1 MEREAIMNTVGEIGV
16 HEILIE
22 LKYCERCGGLWLRPQ
37 GADAVYCADCQV
49 LVDARQNPTVT
60 PSPKPRPRK
69 GWGQRTGKQKGD
81 LHGSGRVDYLEGV
94 ATIEVRA

>member
-1 MEREAIMNTVGEIGV
+1 MKREAIMNTVGEIGV

-60 PSPKPRPRK
+60 PFEKPRLRK
-69 GWGQRTGKQKGD
+69 GSIQRTCKQRRD
-81 LHGSGRVDYLEGV
+81 LHGSGKIDYLEGV
-94 ATIEVRA
+94 ATIEVHA